1 MGVTPQFSLV
11 QLAHPDLTIKMRLF
25 LLLASVIPS
34 LQAVCL
40 LHSCS
45 RWISSKSGD
54 RGFQDACAVVFDEN
68 CCKDSKDKYMIPKNT
83 EGQFCRSRILGGG
96 PRGCKGTKGIRD
108 DIESLIVRPG
118 CTLGVWKDGSGL
130 TNAKAAE
137 AQGPQQ
143 GAAKHDRDMA
153 DRKKGRFVAV
163 GNQDL
168 IVKIWTPP
176 STDLRDTTTSM
187 RISSLSGVLACDK
200 MASSMMVQY
209 KSIFCFLLRKQ

>member
-54 RGFQDACAVVFDEN
+54 
-68 CCKDSKDKYMIPKNT
+68 
-83 EGQFCRSRILGGG
+83 
-96 PRGCKGTKGIRD
+96 
-108 DIESLIVRPG
+108 SLIVRPG
-118 CTLGVWKDGSGL
+118 CTLEVWKDGSGL

-153 DRKKGRFVAV
+153 DRKKGRFIAV

-168 IVKIWTPP
+168 IVK
-176 STDLRDTTTSM
+176 DLDTAFYRSQRYDHLNEDIESFRCTCM
-187 RISSLSGVLACDK
+187 R
-200 MASSMMVQY
+200 
-209 KSIFCFLLRKQ
+209 